1 MPSTGTSPSAPTT
14 RPTAPEPRCMTPS
27 VLAVIGSPYQALGL
41 LEYVR
46 EHRINRGIVVLPI
59 QSDLAI
65 MRPTMNVLM
74 HLRGFTFHLR
84 RPTGFLKPGDHTGTV
99 AQDIVALGRE
109 RGTVDTVVIGD
120 YRDTTAWRV
129 ASILEKSG
137 PDVVVLDDG
146 VATLAI
152 DRSGGGFA
160 PLEWS
165 EKAERGGFMPQPA
178 VTFFTSMPDALRA
191 AADDTIVPNR
201 WTWLRGRYDDLPRS
215 DSLVL
220 LIGQGFSR
228 VRLMDEATELEIAR
242 RLVASARDLH
252 PGRRLLY
259 VAHRAESVDKL
270 RAMSE
275 VCDVARFDIPLELV
289 PVEAGLLPAGVV
301 AHYST
306 AMTSLATLAPP
317 EVVVHAQRIPADRLA
332 ERADHVAE
340 AYRRLESGW
349 SGRISFID

>member
-1 MPSTGTSPSAPTT
+1 MP
-14 RPTAPEPRCMTPS
+14 PS

-46 EHRINRGIVVLPI
+46 EHRISRGTAVLPV
-59 QSDLAI
+59 QSDLAM
-65 MRPTMNVLM
+65 MRPTINVLM
-74 HLRGFTFHLR
+74 HLRGFTFDLR
-84 RPTGFLKPGDHTGTV
+84 RPTGFRKPGNNTGTV
-99 AQDIVALGRE
+99 AEEIAALGRE

-120 YRDTTAWRV
+120 YRDTAAWRV

-146 VATLAI
+146 AATLAI

-165 EKAERGGFMPQPA
+165 EEAERDGFMPQPA
-178 VTFFTSMPDALRA
+178 VTFFTSMPEALRA
-191 AADDTIVPNR
+191 GADDTIVPNR
-201 WTWLRGRYDDLPRS
+201 WAWLRSRYDELPRS

-220 LIGQGFSR
+220 LIGQGFAH
-228 VRLMDEATELEIAR
+228 VRLMDEETELEVAR
-242 RLVASARDLH
+242 RLVASAHDLH
-252 PGRRLLY
+252 PGGRPLY
-259 VAHRAESVDKL
+259 VAHRAESIDKL
-270 RAMSE
+270 RAISE
-275 VCDVARFDIPLELV
+275 VCEVARFDVPLELV

-317 EVVVHAQRIPADRLA
+317 EVVVHSQRIPADRLA
-332 ERADHVAE
+332 SRADYIADV
-340 AYRRLESGW
+340 YRRLESGW
-349 SGRISFID
+349 AGRITFID